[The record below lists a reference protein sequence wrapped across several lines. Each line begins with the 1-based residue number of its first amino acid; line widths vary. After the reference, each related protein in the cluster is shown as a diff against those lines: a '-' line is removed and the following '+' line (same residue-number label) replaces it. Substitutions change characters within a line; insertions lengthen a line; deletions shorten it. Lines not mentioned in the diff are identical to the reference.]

1 MASADAP
8 ASLPNRLP
16 LAAFAPGEAWHRIHR
31 STQPPLHFGPSPGSP
46 PLNRFDAPG
55 GEYRALYLGLS
66 LSAAFVETLV
76 RNPQIPFVERS
87 EVEARSASLLANAD
101 EVRLVD
107 LRGAGL
113 SRIGADGR
121 VATGPYEISRRWAL
135 ALWRHGDRADGLLYR
150 SRHDPKHFCAV
161 VFDRRRPAFEVRS
174 TTRLIDVPHRW
185 APILSA
191 HGKGL
196 V

>member
-1 MASADAP
+1 MASADDP
-8 ASLPNRLP
+8 ATLPARLP
-16 LAAFAPGEAWHRIHR
+16 IAVFAPGKTWHRIHR
-31 STQPPLHFGPSPGSP
+31 SSDPPLHFGPPPGSP
-46 PLNRFDAPG
+46 PLNRFDAPA
-55 GEYRALYLGLS
+55 GEYRVLYLGLS

-76 RNPQIPFVERS
+76 RNPAIPFVERS
-87 EVEARSASLLANAD
+87 EVETRSASLLANVD
-101 EVRLVD
+101 EIRLVD

-121 VATGPYEISRRWAL
+121 IATGPYEASRRWAL

-161 VFDRRRPAFEVRS
+161 VFDRRRSAFEALS
-174 TTRLIDVPHRW
+174 TTRLIDVPQQW
-185 APILSA
+185 ASILSA